1 MRAFHRALGGDAEVH
16 AWPWGN
22 AEVHAWPWG
31 NAAFGSAAAPREVAS
46 FCCKKIT
53 CVLVDR
59 WCEAWRPSRGSFMM
73 CRHWKWR
80 TGRSPLV
87 TARTW
92 EREREGGGA
101 GWRE

>member
-46 FCCKKIT
+46 FCCKKSHACLLT
-53 CVLVDR
+53 
-59 WCEAWRPSRGSFMM
+59 
-73 CRHWKWR
+73 
-80 TGRSPLV
+80 
-87 TARTW
+87 
-92 EREREGGGA
+92 GGA
-101 GWRE
+101 RSGEERRKRKSGEERRKLKGR

>member
-1 MRAFHRALGGDAEVH
+1 MEREREREREREMRAFHRALGGDAEVH

-46 FCCKKIT
+46 FCCKKIP

-73 CRHWKWR
+73 
-80 TGRSPLV
+80 
-87 TARTW
+87 
-92 EREREGGGA
+92 
-101 GWRE
+101 

>member
-1 MRAFHRALGGDAEVH
+1 MHAWPWVNAEVH

-59 WCEAWRPSRGSFMM
+59 WCEERGGEEKAEE
-73 CRHWKWR
+73 R
-80 TGRSPLV
+80 GGEEE
-87 TARTW
+87 A
-92 EREREGGGA
+92 EREVDRGKTA
-101 GWRE
+101 KCD